1 MEGDGGW
8 GGELYTNDQ
17 EKKSAWDTN
26 HGLAHGLQ

>member
-1 MEGDGGW
+1 MEGGW